1 MSVDTSLKMTTY
13 VSQLI
18 VAQRRQ
24 KEKVAEARL
33 VDDDDEYQVRN
44 YSFFYFAFV
53 TGFYESENLFLRRW

>member
-44 YSFFYFAFV
+44 Y
-53 TGFYESENLFLRRW
+53 